1 LIKRLKLTSYTL
13 GRQNYPLME
22 IQQAE
27 FVSSITDVKQL
38 TGKKLPEFAF
48 IGRSNVGKS
57 SLINMLTNRKS
68 LAKVSSTPGKTQTIN
83 HYIINQSWYLVDLP
97 GYGFASVSKDT
108 HQTFG
113 KIIDNY
119 IRDSENFFFIFV
131 LIDLRLEPQKND
143 LSFLEWAGSNEVP
156 LGIIFTKADKLATG
170 KVQLHINR
178 YHEELLKRWDEL
190 PPIFVTSSTAKKGRD
205 EVLTFIKNALPKVG
219 KK

>member
-1 LIKRLKLTSYTL
+1 MMRLS
-13 GRQNYPLME
+13 GRFFPLME

-38 TGKKLPEFAF
+38 KGKKLPEFAF

-57 SLINMLTNRKS
+57 SLINMLTNRKG
-68 LAKVSSTPGKTQTIN
+68 LAKVSATPGKTQTIN
-83 HYIINQSWYLVDLP
+83 HYVINQSWYLVDLP
-97 GYGFASVSKDT
+97 GYGFASVSKST

-113 KIIDNY
+113 KIIDHY
-119 IRDSENFFFIFV
+119 VRDSENFFFIFV

-170 KVQLHINR
+170 KVKLHIDR
-178 YHEELLKRWDEL
+178 YKEALLKRWDEL
-190 PPIFVTSSTAKKGRD
+190 PPIFVTSSTARKGRD
-205 EVLTFIKNALPKVG
+205 EVLTFIENALPKVP